1 MLKGKV
7 VSILEVSL
15 YIVLAYWLTDTF
27 FAFNKYSWMLEPN
40 DSICSIPVVSNDNRG
55 LQAAV
60 AAFFLLTPLIIIL
73 VRKLYDRRMFE
84 FWLYCLAVA
93 TCLFVGWWLFWGRY
107 LYCH

>member
-73 VRKLYDRRMFE
+73 VRKLYDRRMSK
-84 FWLYCLAVA
+84 VA
-93 TCLFVGWWLFWGRY
+93 ATII
-107 LYCH
+107 